1 VENIIAFSSLFQLIF
16 GYAGLATKEVARMDI
31 QKELEREFESEAA
44 KTRKVLA
51 AIPEGVDF
59 GWKPHP
65 KSMTLGRLASH
76 VTDFTGDWGHS
87 TLALEK
93 LEFPADHKWE
103 TPNPKSREELLEKF
117 DREISKTRADLAA
130 ITPEKWDQNWKFV
143 FGGQPWIDQSKYQVW
158 REHVI
163 NHMIHHR
170 AQLGVFLRL
179 LDAKIPGCY
188 GPSADEM

>member
-1 VENIIAFSSLFQLIF
+1 
-16 GYAGLATKEVARMDI
+16 MDI
-31 QKELEREFESEAA
+31 QNELEIEFDREAA
-44 KTRKVLA
+44 KTRKMLE
-51 AIPEGVDF
+51 AIPDGVDF

-65 KSMTLGRLASH
+65 KSMTLGRLAGH

-103 TPNPKSREELLEKF
+103 MPTPKSRDELLEKF
-117 DREISKTRADLAA
+117 DREIGKTRADLAG
-130 ITPEKWDQNWKFV
+130 ISPEKWDQNWKFV
-143 FGGQPWIDQSKYQVW
+143 FGGQAWIDQSKYQVW
-158 REHVI
+158 RETVI
-163 NHMIHHR
+163 NHMVHHR

>member
-1 VENIIAFSSLFQLIF
+1 
-16 GYAGLATKEVARMDI
+16 MDI
-31 QKELEREFESEAA
+31 QKELEIEFENEAK
-44 KTRKVLA
+44 KTRKMLE

-59 GWKPHP
+59 GWKPHA

-87 TLALEK
+87 TLALDK
-93 LEFPADHKWE
+93 LEFPADHKWDVAS
-103 TPNPKSREELLEKF
+103 PASRAELLEKF
-117 DREISKTRADLAA
+117 DREIGKTRADLAA
-130 ITPEKWDQNWKFV
+130 VTPEKWDSNWKFV
-143 FGGQPWIDQSKYQVW
+143 FGGQAWIDQTKYQVW
-158 REHVI
+158 RESVI

-170 AQLGVFLRL
+170 AQLGVYLRL